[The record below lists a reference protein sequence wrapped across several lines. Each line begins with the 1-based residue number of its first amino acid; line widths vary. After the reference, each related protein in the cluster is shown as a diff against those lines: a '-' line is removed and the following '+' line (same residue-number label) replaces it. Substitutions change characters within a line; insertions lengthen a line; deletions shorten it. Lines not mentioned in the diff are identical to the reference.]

1 MALFDP
7 TKHLTGSPAEAI
19 QDLPVPSRLLL
30 PLRTRRFSFD
40 TVLVKQGEHVEPG
53 TVLARDAAAF
63 GLPLLSP
70 FGGRVDLGSVDGHI
84 AVHELDERPEAP
96 YSPSEHDPHI
106 PSNLLDLSKPRT
118 LLDRGA
124 WEFVSDAFSGA
135 VPDPVAAPDAVI
147 VVKTRLEPFLPR
159 GRALLDLRLDSFVRG
174 LEHIQTL
181 LENYQPI
188 YLVVPK
194 DQSAFV
200 AQIRARVR
208 GYAWVKLVDI
218 PRAYPHDH
226 PALLARKLGYRASQ
240 GQVVWTLSA
249 EGVLAFDRTLTEG
262 RPALERLITLAGDG
276 VVSPTHAT
284 AHVGYPIEEL
294 LEGRLADGPMR
305 RIWGG
310 LLTGRP
316 FPESQLGLDSECE
329 SITLLPEPT
338 EREFMSFM
346 WPGAERLSYSRCFAS
361 SVVPA
366 PPRRVTASLS
376 GEVRP
381 CVSCGFCE
389 EVCAAGLMPHHIH
402 RCLYRDALEEA
413 EDAGI
418 DLCIGCGL
426 CSYVCPSK
434 LELRQQ
440 LLDGQERIRQELH
453 PAEEGDG

>member
-7 TKHLTGSPAEAI
+7 TKHLAGAPAETTL
-19 QDLPVPSRLLL
+19 DLPAPSRLFL
-30 PLRTRRFSFD
+30 PLRTERFSFD
-40 TVLVKQGEHVEPG
+40 TVLVSQGEHVEPG
-53 TVLARDAAAF
+53 TVLARDSGTF

-70 FGGRVDLGSVDGHI
+70 LGGNVDLEQADGHI
-84 AVHELDERPEAP
+84 VVADLDDHPEAP

-106 PSNLLDLSKPRT
+106 PSNLLDLSKPRA
-118 LLDRGA
+118 LLDLGA
-124 WEFVSDAFSGA
+124 WEFVSDAFTGA
-135 VPDPVAAPDAVI
+135 VPNPAVAPDAVV
-147 VVKTRLEPFLPR
+147 VVKTRLEPFLPQ
-159 GRALLDLRLDSFVRG
+159 GRALLDTKLDSFVRG

-188 YLVVPK
+188 YLVVPN

-200 AQIRARVR
+200 AQIRARMR

-218 PRAYPHDH
+218 PRAYPQDH
-226 PALLARKLGYRASQ
+226 PALLARKLGHRASQ
-240 GQVVWTLSA
+240 GHVVWTLSG
-249 EGVLAFDRTLTEG
+249 EGVLAFDRTLTDG
-262 RPALERLITLAGDG
+262 RPALDRLITLAGGG
-276 VVSPTHAT
+276 VVAPTHAM
-284 AHVGYPIEEL
+284 AHVGYPIDEL

-305 RIWGG
+305 RISGG
-310 LLTGRP
+310 PFTGRP
-316 FPESQLGLDSECE
+316 LLDSQLGLGSECV
-329 SITLLPEPT
+329 SITVLPEPT
-338 EREFMSFM
+338 EREFLSFVR
-346 WPGAERLSYSRCFAS
+346 PGADRRSYSRCFAG

-366 PPRRVTASLS
+366 SLGRVTASLR

-434 LELRQQ
+434 IELRQQ
-440 LLDGQERIRQELH
+440 FLDGQERIRQELH